1 MEIVV
6 RITVIYLLVFAG
18 LRVMGK
24 REFGQ
29 LSPLELVTLL
39 MIPEIVSQALI
50 GEDFSLTGAAVGV
63 ATLLVLVFTTSM
75 LMHRFK
81 KAEQVI
87 AGEPSILVRR
97 GKLLDGAMN
106 AARVTEDEIF
116 EEMHKAGLLT
126 LEQVEWGILEPDGR
140 ISIVPV
146 RKLGDSPEV
155 NRAYEEQGVGE
166 KAPAV

>member
-1 MEIVV
+1 MEIVF

-63 ATLLVLVFTTSM
+63 ATLLVLVFVTSM

-81 KAEQVI
+81 RAERVI
-87 AGEPSILVRR
+87 AGEPAILVRH

-116 EEMHKAGLLT
+116 GEMHKAGLLK
-126 LEQVEWGILEPDGR
+126 LEQVDWGILEPDGR
-140 ISIVPV
+140 IAIVPV
-146 RKLGDSPEV
+146 RKAGEPTV
-155 NRAYEEQGVGE
+155 ANRTDEERVIGG
-166 KAPAV
+166 